1 MVIEMSVPSSAHR
14 ELSSHAQ
21 VLMELTTDNP
31 RVSRATAS
39 PDSVDWST
47 LDGNRPS
54 SQNIANSERIGS
66 VAIGAALVGY
76 GLRRRDTV
84 GVITA
89 LVGGAF
95 ISRGASG
102 HCPLYQ
108 SLGVSTGEAEAV
120 LDPRAR
126 PDVTSRAATV
136 NARKALKVERTAT
149 IEMSRSELY
158 TFWRNFENL
167 PRFMEHLVSVK
178 VLTPTRSHW
187 VAKAPAGMTVEWD
200 AELVNDIPDTLIAW
214 KSVGDADVPN
224 AGSVHFSDA
233 PGDRGTI
240 VKVVMDV
247 EHPGGTVGKVVA
259 KLFGEDP
266 DREVREDLR
275 KFKQLMETGEVT
287 TSARRRADSAYVGAT
302 PTAKKEQSAR

>member
-1 MVIEMSVPSSAHR
+1 
-14 ELSSHAQ
+14 
-21 VLMELTTDNP
+21 
-31 RVSRATAS
+31 
-39 PDSVDWST
+39 
-47 LDGNRPS
+47 
-54 SQNIANSERIGS
+54 
-66 VAIGAALVGY
+66 VAIGAALIGY
-76 GLRRRDTV
+76 GLRRRDPL
-84 GVITA
+84 GIITA

-95 ISRGASG
+95 IQRGATG
-102 HCPLYQ
+102 HCQVYQ
-108 SLGVSTGEAEAV
+108 ALGVSTGKAEAV

-126 PDVTSRAATV
+126 RDVTGRAATV
-136 NARKALKVERTAT
+136 NARKAMKVERTAT
-149 IEMSRSELY
+149 IEKSRSELY
-158 TFWRNFENL
+158 HFWRNFENL

-178 VLTPTRSHW
+178 TLTPTRSHW

-200 AELVNDIPDTLIAW
+200 AELVNDVPDTLIAW

-224 AGSVHFSDA
+224 AGSVHFADA

-247 EHPGGTVGKVVA
+247 EHPGGTLGKVVA

-302 PTAKKEQSAR
+302 PTEEKELSAQ